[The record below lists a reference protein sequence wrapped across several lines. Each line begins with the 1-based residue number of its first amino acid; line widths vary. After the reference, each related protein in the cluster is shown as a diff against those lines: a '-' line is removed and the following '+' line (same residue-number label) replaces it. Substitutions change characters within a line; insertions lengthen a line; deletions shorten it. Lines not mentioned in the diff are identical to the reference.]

1 MSVIKRI
8 ISTNY
13 NTISLKVL
21 KKPAS
26 MPIFG
31 VASIF
36 FRRRLYL
43 FSPPFDFN
51 FRKVRL
57 FDALHDVVDGSVH
70 TELAHVQTEVV
81 VAGILPLAARIGLG
95 VQLARIV
102 VVDDHGPGIAL

>member
-1 MSVIKRI
+1 
-8 ISTNY
+8 
-13 NTISLKVL
+13 
-21 KKPAS
+21 